1 MSYEENPTNS
11 EPDVVSS
18 RGPRRSNRLIAPAA
32 AARLDRFLAEN
43 AEDLS
48 RSAAARLIKSH
59 LVRVNGQTADPSDR
73 VVVGDV
79 VEFEIPEA
87 YISAA
92 APESIPLEIV
102 YEDDDLAVIDKPAGM
117 VVHPAPGHHTGTL
130 VHALLGRGGG
140 WSAVGGVT
148 RPGIVHRLDK
158 GTSGLI
164 VVARNDASHRALS
177 SQLKDRSLS
186 RTYMAIVRGLVKDEA
201 GELEGP
207 IGRDPNER
215 KRMAVV
221 SGGRFARTRYQ
232 VVERRGGHTLLRCD
246 LDTGRTHQIRVH
258 LAALGHPVTGDVE
271 YGGGEA
277 SVARP
282 MLHAWRL
289 RLRHPRTGEEMSF
302 EAPPPSDF
310 QEFWAGLSNPPPRSP
325 GRSARAAERPRP
337 GGG

>member
-1 MSYEENPTNS
+1 
-11 EPDVVSS
+11 V
-18 RGPRRSNRLIAPAA
+18 AA
-32 AARLDRFLAEN
+32 
-43 AEDLS
+43 
-48 RSAAARLIKSH
+48 
-59 LVRVNGQTADPSDR
+59 
-73 VVVGDV
+73 GDV
-79 VEFEIPEA
+79 IEFEIPEA
-87 YISAA
+87 YVAEA
-92 APESIPLEIV
+92 TPEAIPLEIL
-102 YEDDDLAVIDKPAGM
+102 YEDEDLAVIDKPAGM

-186 RTYMAIVRGLVKDEA
+186 RTYMAIVRGSVKDDA

-207 IGRDPNER
+207 IGRDPRER

-221 SGGRFARTRYQ
+221 SGGRFARTRYK
-232 VVERRGGHTLLRCD
+232 VAGRRGGHTLLRCD

-258 LAALGHPVTGDVE
+258 LAAMGHPVAGDAE
-271 YGGGEA
+271 YGGSEA
-277 SVARP
+277 GVSRQ

-302 EAPPPSDF
+302 EAPPPPDF
-310 QEFWAGLSNPPPRSP
+310 DDFWASLK
-325 GRSARAAERPRP
+325 
-337 GGG
+337 